1 MRYMARSVEQIRA
14 RLYGVADA
22 SDGDAAEGALWIAAE
37 EVGDL
42 DVDRYLD
49 FLQARAD
56 AVAASVGSADDAESF
71 RRAITD
77 ELFVRQGFRG
87 DEGDYYDPRN
97 SYLHEVIERRRGI
110 PITLSIVYL
119 AVGRRL
125 GQSVAGINAP
135 GHFLV
140 RSGAAIV
147 DPFDGGRVW
156 SDASFLE
163 HLRQLGASDPA
174 EDASRLLTRPPRTRE
189 ILGRVLAN
197 LKANYLRRGDL
208 SRALAVVDR
217 LVHLAPTEAHWLRER
232 AALYQHLECP
242 HAAAEDLE
250 RYLER
255 VPSDPEAEG
264 LRTVLVELRGRGA
277 TLH

>member
-1 MRYMARSVEQIRA
+1 MARSVEQIRA

-22 SDGDAAEGALWIAAE
+22 SDGDVAEGALWIAAE

-42 DVDRYLD
+42 DVDRYLG
-49 FLQARAD
+49 FLQERAE
-56 AVAASVGSADDAESF
+56 AVASAMGGASDPASF
-71 RRAITD
+71 LRATTD

-87 DEGDYYDPRN
+87 DAGDYYDPRN
-97 SYLHEVIERRRGI
+97 SYLNEVIERRRGI

-119 AVGRRL
+119 AVGHRL

-156 SDASFLE
+156 SDASFEE
-163 HLRQLGASDPA
+163 HLRQLGASDPVQ
-174 EDASRLLTRPPRTRE
+174 DANRLLTKPPKTRD
-189 ILGRVLAN
+189 ILSRVLAN
-197 LKANYLRRGDL
+197 LKANYLRRGEL
-208 SRALAVVDR
+208 ARALAVVDR

>member
-1 MRYMARSVEQIRA
+1 MARSVEQIRA

-37 EVGDL
+37 DVGDF

-56 AVAASVGSADDAESF
+56 SVATAVGSADDAESF
-71 RRAITD
+71 RRAMTD

-156 SDASFLE
+156 SDASFQD

-174 EDASRLLTRPPRTRE
+174 EDANRLLTRPPGTRE
-189 ILGRVLAN
+189 ILARVLAN
-197 LKANYLRRGDL
+197 LKANYLRRGEL
-208 SRALAVVDR
+208 PRALAVVDR

>member
-1 MRYMARSVEQIRA
+1 MARSVEQIRA

-37 EVGDL
+37 DVGDF

-56 AVAASVGSADDAESF
+56 SVATAVGSADDTESF

-119 AVGRRL
+119 SVGRRL

-156 SDASFLE
+156 SDASFQE

-174 EDASRLLTRPPRTRE
+174 EDANRLLTRPPGTRE
-189 ILGRVLAN
+189 ILARVLAN
-197 LKANYLRRGDL
+197 LKANYLRRGEL
-208 SRALAVVDR
+208 PRALAVVDR

-255 VPSDPEAEG
+255 APSDPEAEG